1 MKRNLP
7 VFAALATVLMSSF
20 FVPSLKADEYDK
32 RTIITISQPID
43 VQGTILPAGKYV
55 LRLQDSSS
63 NRDIVY
69 IFNGEETQ
77 LITTVMAI
85 PADRVRTP
93 EKSEFSFYETTP
105 GQPAALHTW
114 FYPGNENGFEFV
126 RSKNTGAAGSGAAV
140 AATKSAPTRSPKN
153 TAAAKSVEAGS

>member
-7 VFAALATVLMSSF
+7 IFAALAMTLMSSS

-32 RTIITISQPID
+32 RTIIKISQPID

-77 LITTVMAI
+77 LITTIMAI
-85 PADRVRTP
+85 PADRVQIP
-93 EKSEFSFYETTP
+93 EKSEFSFYESTP

-114 FYPGNENGFEFV
+114 FYPGNENGFEFL
-126 RSKNTGAAGSGAAV
+126 RPKNTVAAGSGAAV
-140 AATKSAPTRSPKN
+140 AATKSSPTRSPKN

>member
-7 VFAALATVLMSSF
+7 VFAALATVLMSSS

-43 VQGTILPAGKYV
+43 VQGTILPAGQYI

-114 FYPGNENGFEFV
+114 FYPGNENGFEFL
-126 RSKNTGAAGSGAAV
+126 RPKNTVAAASGAAV
-140 AATKSAPTRSPKN
+140 AATKSSPARSSKN